1 MGHPATHC
9 CTVPAQMPAHPCAS
23 PRQRAARLPPLLSF
37 TSGLAG
43 TSPLRYFFS
52 SLWHHLSLD

>member
-1 MGHPATHC
+1 MGHPATHGC
-9 CTVPAQMPAHPCAS
+9 SSSSDACPPRAS
-23 PRQRAARLPPLLSF
+23 LRQRAARLPPLLSF